1 MMNEE
6 DAHSGANPE
15 PIAAADPESVAIAE
29 TETTADAGPGPLA
42 AADPEPTA
50 IADPQRLAIAPP
62 EPVMP
67 VGTLAILEA
76 QLGEALKIMQ
86 DFSAWVHHP
95 RSEITECVH
104 VSRAVSELVTAS
116 ATLAKIATQ
125 LQQGEPETRHR
136 VIVEHAVPPAGGGVR
151 RSRKRINHGGA

>member
-15 PIAAADPESVAIAE
+15 PIAAADPESVAIAPRPRP
-29 TETTADAGPGPLA
+29 TLA

>member
-1 MMNEE
+1 MMNEKV
-6 DAHSGANPE
+6 AHSGANPE

-29 TETTADAGPGPLA
+29 AAAD
-42 AADPEPTA
+42 ADPEPTA
-50 IADPQRLAIAPP
+50 IADPQRLAIAPA

>member
-29 TETTADAGPGPLA
+29 TAAD
-42 AADPEPTA
+42 ADPEPTA
-50 IADPQRLAIAPP
+50 IGGPQRLAIAPA

-95 RSEITECVH
+95 PSEITECVH
-104 VSRAVSELVTAS
+104 
-116 ATLAKIATQ
+116 
-125 LQQGEPETRHR
+125 
-136 VIVEHAVPPAGGGVR
+136 
-151 RSRKRINHGGA
+151 